1 MIARIV
7 VILAVLAASIASL
20 PASPAEALFPI
31 GSRIGFVPPPGF
43 QVSKRFPGFENPNNG
58 GSMIVLAVPPQAV
71 GEIETSLTPEM
82 VKRQGVIE
90 DARETL
96 PLTEGKAALVIGT
109 EDDNGQKFRKWM
121 FLAEIPEGAAL
132 AAVKVPVADL
142 GTYTDDVVKASLA
155 TLAIRPS
162 VPVEEQLSLLPFKL
176 NELSGLF
183 PVRVL
188 PGAGVVLAD
197 PPRGNAAPSD
207 QPVFVATIGQ
217 GGPEQAAERASF
229 ARNLLT
235 GLSDIKDVHVV
246 SGDMLRLGGGTLPTH
261 EIQAEAEEVG
271 TGNPVKLVQ
280 WVRFGP
286 GVYIRMVG
294 IVRADQWLAA
304 YPRFRAVRDGIA
316 PRTE

>member
-1 MIARIV
+1 MIGRIV
-7 VILAVLAASIASL
+7 VVLAVLAASIAGL
-20 PASPAEALFPI
+20 PASAAEALFPI

-43 QVSKRFPGFENPNNG
+43 QVSKRFPGFENPDDG
-58 GSMIVLAVPPQAV
+58 GSMIVLTVPPQAV
-71 GEIETSLTPEM
+71 GEIESSLTPET

-96 PLTEGKAALVIGT
+96 PLTDGKAVLVMGT

-155 TLAIRPS
+155 TLAIRSS

-188 PGAGVVLAD
+188 PGAGVVLTD
-197 PPRGNAAPSD
+197 PPKGDAAPSD

-235 GLSDIKDVHVV
+235 GLSDIKDVRVV

-261 EIQAEAEEVG
+261 EIQAEAQEAG
-271 TGNPVKLVQ
+271 TGKPVKLVQ

-294 IVRADQWLAA
+294 VVRADHWLAA

-316 PRTE
+316 PRTQ